1 MAALARTGPWASWE
15 KQRNGDLREM
25 QRREDVIANDRVSD
39 ACGSLCGAG
48 ALEIKPHPAPGF
60 DCRQVMLEAPLTCFG
75 RAVRVLLL

>member
-25 QRREDVIANDRVSD
+25 QRGDVFANDRVSD

-48 ALEIKPHPAPGF
+48 ALEIK
-60 DCRQVMLEAPLTCFG
+60 CI
-75 RAVRVLLL
+75 LLLALIAAR